1 MTKKLRKSQDTSI
14 FHDSRADVRSI
25 MEVCNELTDK
35 VNEIVE
41 ILNEQERK
49 EEVVMKRSMIEIP
62 VGGIG
67 EVSDGYHTFNELYHH
82 RAILFSVICNANKN

>member
-1 MTKKLRKSQDTSI
+1 MAIKKLTKKLRKSRDTSL

-41 ILNEQERK
+41 ILNEQER
-49 EEVVMKRSMIEIP
+49 R
-62 VGGIG
+62 
-67 EVSDGYHTFNELYHH
+67 
-82 RAILFSVICNANKN
+82 R